1 MKNIKLNSI
10 LIYDKKE
17 IVAKKVLFEDG
28 VNIITSVQNGK
39 GKTSLSKL
47 ILYAFGAK
55 LEISDN
61 WNLNNVYTKV
71 NITKS
76 NKEISI
82 IRYKDTYKILCDN
95 KCFDFFKQSEYN
107 KKLYEIL
114 DFGIMIKSK
123 NSNEYLEAIPS
134 ILLLPNYISQFA
146 KADERSIFQDLNMYS
161 IGDIRDTFY
170 YHAGV
175 LDNNYSEI
183 LKKSSFYEQEISKL
197 DKDFEDTNYIIK
209 YLQKKLDENKNV
221 AFLND
226 DNIDLDIKKYN
237 NYINHKN
244 ELYELMKQLDIIKN
258 NIFLLRKTKKNN
270 DFIRESL
277 LVEDIAT
284 CPNCGYDI
292 STFIEKSLKLNLA
305 EENIVNEL
313 SNLNADKIE
322 LEKSIE
328 KKKVFVSQLEDQVRI
343 IDERRNKETTSNDV
357 LVWKEELNK
366 LKIKYADIISLKSD
380 YEEKLKNYKDSKK
393 SYSEKKIDVDKKYEE
408 EFYKYLKELNITTKR
423 LKELNSELKLNQRF
437 KLEASEMPR
446 LNIASFFAFQ
456 KTKKENA
463 LYFPLILDFP
473 NMDMTGE
480 NILKCFDL
488 MMKNIV
494 DKSRY
499 PQSLIFS
506 INCLERIEKSGHKLS
521 NYNLINLDGNE
532 QLLTKEDYTNHLDE
546 IKLSFTNW

>member
-328 KKKVFVSQLEDQVRI
+328 KKKAFVSQLEDQVRI

-366 LKIKYADIISLKSD
+366 LKIKNADIISLKSD

-532 QLLTKEDYTNHLDE
+532 QLLTKEDYINHLDE